1 MPHDFKDALS
11 RRRDGETGL
20 KGAVRDCA
28 FSWKCRLTL
37 DLDGQSGFQQGHFNL
52 NTGFKVSPQTSLSL
66 EIMRCKRCMGRH
78 KSLSGCWLR
87 KWAAVIKRT
96 RRNSKRK
103 LQKYVLYHFIR
114 PFSLFSG
121 ILTPAILCADE
132 CFLTLWTLE
141 IEEIGQRTQSMKPT
155 DNEIW
160 LGFFKNKIRP
170 ASHLCP
176 RYQPLRI

>member
-1 MPHDFKDALS
+1 M
-11 RRRDGETGL
+11 
-20 KGAVRDCA
+20 
-28 FSWKCRLTL
+28 
-37 DLDGQSGFQQGHFNL
+37 
-52 NTGFKVSPQTSLSL
+52 NTGFKVSHQTSLSL

-141 IEEIGQRTQSMKPT
+141 IEKIGQRTQSMKPT
-155 DNEIW
+155 DNAIW

-176 RYQPLRI
+176 RYQPLKI